1 MKRSYFFLLTALL
14 SATMAWAAV
23 GDEFVSEGIRYSILN
38 ESEVELRRFEEYP
51 IGSVTIPAFVS
62 YEGKEYAVVYIGNL
76 SCADCAALTTVNFAE
91 GSQLLSVDSYAF
103 AGCTN
108 LTSITF
114 PPTIIY
120 LNHTAFL
127 GCSNLVSINLEANN
141 IHLMSADGVLFANG
155 IDGVLFNSDK
165 ISITIYPEGRTATSY
180 TIPKGVVSIFPY
192 AFNCNTSLTSVTIP
206 NSVDGISKYA
216 FKGCSNLSD
225 IYCYAD
231 PATLFWAADTSE
243 FKPNKETL
251 CHVKSFK
258 LAEFNAQWNTGNLE
272 TDINVTFV
280 GDLADGIETLTA
292 NSVKG
297 NAVYNLS
304 GQRIG
309 GMAKG
314 LNIVD
319 GRKVWV
325 K

>member
-1 MKRSYFFLLTALL
+1 MKKIIFFMLALL
-14 SATMAWAAV
+14 PTMAWAEV
-23 GDEFVSEGIRYSILN
+23 GDLFVSEGIRYSILN
-38 ESEVELRRFEEYP
+38 ESEVELRCFEEYP

-62 YEGKEYAVVYIGNL
+62 HEGKEYAVVYIGNL

-91 GSQLLSVDSYAF
+91 GSQLRGVASLAF
-103 AGCTN
+103 AGCTS

-120 LNHTAFL
+120 LNHTAFQK
-127 GCSNLVSINLEANN
+127 CSNLASINLEANN

-155 IDGVLFNSDK
+155 TDGALFDSDR

-180 TIPKGVVSIFPY
+180 TIPKGVEGIFPY

-216 FKGCSNLSD
+216 FMGCSNLSD

-243 FKPNKETL
+243 FKPNKQTL
-251 CHVKSFK
+251 CHVKADRLEAYKEKF
-258 LAEFNAQWNTGNLE
+258 GNV
-272 TDINVTFV
+272 NVTFV

-292 NSVKG
+292 NNVKG
-297 NAVYNLS
+297 NAVYNLA

-319 GRKVWV
+319 GKKVMV